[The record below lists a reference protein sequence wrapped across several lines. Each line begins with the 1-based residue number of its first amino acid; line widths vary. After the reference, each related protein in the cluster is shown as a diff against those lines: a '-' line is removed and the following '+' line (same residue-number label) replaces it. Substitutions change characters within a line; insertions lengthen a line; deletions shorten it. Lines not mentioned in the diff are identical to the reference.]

1 MSFSQMQSQM
11 QSQGLPLP
19 PEDEVGPSTARVNTK
34 ESCVGP
40 SGVYE
45 GLTTVHNV
53 PLGNDQVK
61 VGVKDARDVDDRV
74 LLVRQ
79 TLNTFLVWPTYLVKP
94 FSEQNKQG
102 AKGPAKSVDMP
113 DPDIDP
119 LYLMTLTISC
129 MTETSMQARNVD
141 VYGFLEPQSIQK
153 SGQSQF
159 ESEDYIKKWM
169 QNSQRDVY
177 LGAYLNGVLQCS
189 AHWQM
194 IVILPKDNVLSW
206 FCSLHNS
213 PNNYPL
219 YFGLNDRQYFTYQR
233 PLEPDRMKAIRIEW
247 ARYYLKVK
255 HQTLGV

>member
-1 MSFSQMQSQM
+1 MRLVLLLLVSTQRKVVSVP
-11 QSQGLPLP
+11 QGRTQKW
-19 PEDEVGPSTARVNTK
+19 VTRT
-34 ESCVGP
+34 
-40 SGVYE
+40 
-45 GLTTVHNV
+45 NV
-53 PLGNDQVK
+53 Q
-61 VGVKDARDVDDRV
+61 
-74 LLVRQ
+74 LVRQ

-119 LYLMTLTISC
+119 LC

-177 LGAYLNGVLQCS
+177 LGAYLNG

-219 YFGLNDRQYFTYQR
+219 YFCFEGTQRQTSKS
-233 PLEPDRMKAIRIEW
+233 KAA
-247 ARYYLKVK
+247 AR
-255 HQTLGV
+255 